1 MTKITRMTKK
11 VKEEIDELI
20 SEGLDVFLARWENQY
35 PDTKEETQ
43 AEKKYDRMALVADL
57 IRKRLKIADFD
68 PAKMG
73 WTE

>member
-43 AEKKYDRMALVADL
+43 AQKKLERMEKVADL
-57 IRKRLKIADFD
+57 IRKRLQIPDFD
-68 PAKMG
+68 PAEMG

>member
-1 MTKITRMTKK
+1 MTKITRMTKN
-11 VKEEIDELI
+11 VKTEIDELI

-35 PDTKEETQ
+35 PDTHHEAE

-57 IRKRLKIADFD
+57 IRERLKIADFD
-68 PAKMG
+68 PAEMG